1 MLVSET
7 LVLSVTE
14 PINSI
19 SIYICSKKTEIY
31 KYEHSDIV

>member
-19 SIYICSKKTEIY
+19 SIYICKKTEIY